1 MVVRAGPLGLAARD
15 TLATAATAEL
25 QRGSRPRMVIFD
37 GSALHCG
44 AVGLVCGLARGLGLP
59 LLYDDEGCA
68 DLSPLAAQA
77 RPPFLSRAFRCV
89 ACL

>member
-1 MVVRAGPLGLAARD
+1 
-15 TLATAATAEL
+15 
-25 QRGSRPRMVIFD
+25 MVIFD
-37 GSALHCG
+37 GSALHSG

-77 RPPFLSRAFRCV
+77 RPPSPFPLLSAKRKPSLAI
-89 ACL
+89 